1 MSIFVQRMGIVDSII
16 SVYDANVNAN
26 TGADLFNFGGALS
39 EKSVTGSPT
48 AGSGVLSI
56 NSNSVGA
63 YDFMILNGP
72 LTPNQATVDS
82 WIEATADTR
91 SAWIVII
98 GDLTIGAG
106 VTMTPSVRK
115 LMMVLFVTGDLVL
128 AGEISMSQRGANHSA
143 TTAVAIAVYTGV
155 TIGATGGAGATGR
168 TNSLGVGA
176 AGSLGVNNAAGG
188 GGAGASSV
196 NADSRS
202 GSGAAGTCFSGGPG
216 GGSESSN
223 FDAFAGNGVANGGAG
238 GAGSGSASW
247 AGGAGNPG
255 GDGNGNGSDGSA
267 GTGGTLSIFCLGDF
281 SGNGSITAAG
291 ANGGNATST
300 VGGGGSGGGVVTLYV
315 GTDSSTITPTA
326 PGGAGGTASTYA
338 GGAGGAGSV
347 QTGLIV

>member
-143 TTAVAIAVYTGV
+143 TTAVAIAVYTGI
-155 TIGATGGAGATGR
+155 TIGATGGATVAGV
-168 TNSLGVGA
+168 NSSSIGNDGNVGA
-176 AGSLGVNNAAGG
+176 NGAAGG
-188 GGAGASSV
+188 GGSGANSV
-196 NADSRS
+196 TIVGS
-202 GSGAAGTCFSGGPG
+202 GGGAAGTCFSGGPG
-216 GGSESSN
+216 GGSESSTN
-223 FDAFAGNGVANGGAG
+223 SPAGEAGAANGGKG
-238 GAGSGSASW
+238 GDGNGTASW
-247 AGGAGNPG
+247 SGGAGNPG
-255 GDGNGNGSDGSA
+255 GDGAGNGSNGSD

-326 PGGAGGTASTYA
+326 LGGVGGTASLNR
-338 GGAGGAGSV
+338 GGHGGAGSV